1 MISLTFTV
9 LSCDGK
15 NLKFECLSD
24 KQPSTKALLI
34 LPEIWGVNLHIQ
46 EIAEQYLEL
55 GFDVFL
61 PDIYWR
67 QQENVNLSYD
77 EKDTTKARR
86 LYDNLDL
93 LQTSQDI
100 DKVIDFIFKLN
111 KNYQLAVLGFCMGGT
126 LTYQLKHPRISAI
139 IAYYGS
145 QIHNLLNAISQ
156 IEKPILFHLAEN
168 DHLITKAE
176 IASIEELSSSKPNLK
191 IYCYSNTRHGFNCPY
206 RSNYSL
212 EASEIAFK
220 ISRFF
225 LIENMV

>member
-1 MISLTFTV
+1 MISLTFSV
-9 LSCDGK
+9 LSCAEK
-15 NLKFECLSD
+15 KLKVECLSD

-34 LPEIWGVNLHIQ
+34 LPEIWGINLHIQ

-67 QQENVNLSYD
+67 QQEDVNLNYD
-77 EKDTTKARR
+77 ESDTDIARK
-86 LYDNLDL
+86 LYTNLDL

-100 DKVIDFIFKLN
+100 DQVIDFIFKLN
-111 KNYQLAVLGFCMGGT
+111 KNYKLAVLGFCLGGT
-126 LTYQLKHPRISAI
+126 LTYQLKHPKISAV

-145 QIHNLLNAISQ
+145 QISKLLPAIQ
-156 IEKPILFHLAEN
+156 ELEKPILFHLAEN

-176 IASIEELSSSKPNLK
+176 IESIEDLSSSKPNVK

>member
-9 LSCDGK
+9 LSCAEK
-15 NLKFECLSD
+15 KLKVECLSD

-46 EIAEQYLEL
+46 EIAEQYLAL

-67 QQENVNLSYD
+67 QQEDVNLNYD
-77 EKDTTKARR
+77 ESDTVIARK
-86 LYDNLDL
+86 LYANLDL
-93 LQTSQDI
+93 QQTSQDI
-100 DKVIDFIFKLN
+100 DQVIDFIFKLN
-111 KNYQLAVLGFCMGGT
+111 KNYKLAVLGFCMGGT
-126 LTYQLKHPRISAI
+126 LTYQLQHPKISAV

-145 QIHNLLNAISQ
+145 QISKLLPAIQ
-156 IEKPILFHLAEN
+156 EIEKPILFHLAEN
-168 DHLITKAE
+168 DHLITKEE
-176 IASIEELSSSKPNLK
+176 IASLDDLASSKANFQIYRYPN
-191 IYCYSNTRHGFNCPY
+191 TGHGFNCPY
-206 RSNYSL
+206 RSHYSL
-212 EASEIAFK
+212 QASEIAFK

>member
-9 LSCDGK
+9 LSCAGK
-15 NLKFECLSD
+15 NLKLECLSD

-77 EKDTTKARR
+77 EKDTARAR
-86 LYDNLDL
+86 SLYGNLDL

-100 DKVIDFIFKLN
+100 DNVIDFIFKLN
-111 KNYQLAVLGFCMGGT
+111 KNYKLAVLGFCLGGT
-126 LTYQLKHPRISAI
+126 LTYQLKHPRISGV

-145 QIHNLLNAISQ
+145 QISKLLSAIQ
-156 IEKPILFHLAEN
+156 EIDKPILFHLAEN
-168 DHLITKAE
+168 DHLISKAE
-176 IASIEELSSSKPNLK
+176 IDSLEDLSLTKPNLK
-191 IYCYSNTRHGFNCPY
+191 IYRYSNTRHGFNCPY

-212 EASEIAFK
+212 EAAEIAFK